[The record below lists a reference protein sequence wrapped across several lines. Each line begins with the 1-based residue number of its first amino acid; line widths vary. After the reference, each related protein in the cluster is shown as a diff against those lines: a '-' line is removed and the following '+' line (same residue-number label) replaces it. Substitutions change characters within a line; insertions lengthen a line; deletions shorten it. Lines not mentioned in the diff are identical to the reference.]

1 MQGSKRVVYA
11 GLASNL
17 AITIIKLVVAIISGS
32 SSMLA
37 EFFHSTVD
45 TGNSLLLLYGMK
57 RSQRP
62 ADRGHAFGHGKE
74 LYFWSFVVAVSMFG
88 VGAALSIWEGVSH
101 IRRPELISDPTW
113 SYVVLGFSAV
123 FSLVSLVISLR
134 ETNRRKG
141 SAGIFEFIRRSKDPT
156 VFTVVLEDISDI
168 AGQLIALVAIY
179 LSIKLHNPIFDGI
192 GSIGVGLVVLAVA
205 VILANESRGLLVGET
220 APFKDV
226 ERMKQLLQ
234 NDPSVERVGD
244 VLTMQLGP
252 EDVLLNVEI
261 EFQRDSCVD
270 DLVKTIARLEKRV
283 QAEFPEVHRLFVEV
297 ARLSR
302 ERKEQPEVL

>member
-1 MQGSKRVVYA
+1 MQGSRKVVYA

-17 AITIIKLVVAIISGS
+17 AITIIKLVVAIASGS
-32 SSMLA
+32 SAMLA

-74 LYFWSFVVAVSMFG
+74 LYFWTFVVAVSMFG
-88 VGAALSIWEGVSH
+88 VGAALSIWEGISH
-101 IRRPELISDPTW
+101 IRRPEPIGDPIW
-113 SYVVLGFSAV
+113 SYLVLASSVV
-123 FSLVSLVISLR
+123 FSVISLVVSLR

-141 SAGIFEFIRRSKDPT
+141 SDNIFEFIRRSKDPT
-156 VFTVVLEDISDI
+156 VFTVILEDASDI
-168 AGQLIALVAIY
+168 AGQLIALIAIY
-179 LSIKLHNPIFDGI
+179 LSIRLHNPIFDGV

-205 VILANESRGLLVGET
+205 VVLANESRGLLVGET
-220 APFKDV
+220 APSKHV
-226 ERMKQLLQ
+226 ERMKLLLQ
-234 NDPSVERVGD
+234 SDPSVERVGD

-252 EDVLLNVEI
+252 DDVLVNVEI
-261 EFQRDSCVD
+261 EFRRDSCVD
-270 DLVKTIARLEKRV
+270 DLEQTIGRLEKQV
-283 QAEFPEVHRLFVEV
+283 QGEFPQVHHLFVEV

-302 ERKEQPEVL
+302 RDADPPLAT

>member
-17 AITIIKLVVAIISGS
+17 AITVIKLVVAIFSGS
-32 SSMLA
+32 SAMLA
-37 EFFHSTVD
+37 EFFHSAVD
-45 TGNSLLLLYGMK
+45 TGNSFLLLYGMK
-57 RSQRP
+57 RGQRP
-62 ADRGHAFGHGKE
+62 ADQGHAFGHGKE

-88 VGAALSIWEGVSH
+88 VGAALSIWEGVAQ
-101 IRRPELISDPTW
+101 IRRLEPISDPTW
-113 SYVVLGFSAV
+113 SYVVLASSAV
-123 FSLVSLVISLR
+123 FSAVSLVISLQ

-141 SAGIFEFIRRSKDPT
+141 NISLLEFIRRSKDPT

-168 AGQLIALVAIY
+168 AGQVIALVAIY
-179 LSIKLHNPIFDGI
+179 LSVKFHNPIFDGI

-205 VILANESRGLLVGET
+205 VLLADESRGLLVGET
-220 APFKDV
+220 APSKDV
-226 ERMKQLLQ
+226 ERMRQLLQ
-234 NDPSVERVGD
+234 TDPSVVRVGD

-261 EFQRDSCVD
+261 EFRRGSRVD
-270 DLVKTIARLEKRV
+270 DLEQTISRLEKCV

-297 ARLSR
+297 ARLARTNTSQ
-302 ERKEQPEVL
+302 QP